1 MIAIL
6 YRGHPIGVSGTDHI
20 LGNCGMTGQANSQ
33 TGMTTLVQ
41 ILAKESHLL
50 GYTREAMHEQA
61 GGLRRVPHKEE
72 RFGRWY
78 DLWHAE
84 NYRLSAAHPRGA
96 KRRSLLI
103 YGAILLVCTRQIPRG
118 NEKLVDNLA
127 AGKDE
132 CFLE

>member
-6 YRGHPIGVSGTDHI
+6 YRGHPIGIAGTDHI
-20 LGNCGMTGQANSQ
+20 LGNCGMTCQANSQ
-33 TGMTTLVQ
+33 TGMTMLVQ

-61 GGLRRVPHKEE
+61 GGLRRVPHEEE
-72 RFGRWY
+72 RFRRWY

-96 KRRSLLI
+96 KRGSLLI
-103 YGAILLVCTRQIPRG
+103 YGAILLVCTRQITGRD
-118 NEKLVDNLA
+118 EKLVDNLA
-127 AGKDE
+127 AGKDKSL
-132 CFLE
+132 LE